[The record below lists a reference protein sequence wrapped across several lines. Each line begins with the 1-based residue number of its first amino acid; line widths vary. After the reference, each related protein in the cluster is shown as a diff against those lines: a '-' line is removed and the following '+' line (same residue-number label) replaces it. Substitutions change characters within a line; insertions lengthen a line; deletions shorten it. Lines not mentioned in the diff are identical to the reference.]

1 MVKRKAPVD
10 PNLLEQSTY
19 DKKAALDNMKENVVE
34 IFMTAQ
40 QPDAVLRAES
50 IKLRDVQI
58 GCCYNSPRRVG
69 EPESIDY
76 EAEADFLKLIFKMV
90 NIVIKAKRKEP
101 TADRVQR
108 FIAVF
113 LQYIQTKDEEAKSKA
128 RKKRRGLLNTTTP
141 TQPSASTESTTKAS
155 QKNDADVEM
164 QDDKANQ
171 EAEAKTAQAKKDSIT
186 EEDQDDEED
195 DHEDQSYETITS
207 RFVERLLKYL
217 FQGFSDARASV
228 RVRCCHIIALC
239 ISSMGELDED
249 LYQELKRHLFEGH
262 IDREASVRA
271 QAVTA
276 LCRLQSDTEI
286 DPLDGQTIH
295 EKLMWSVR
303 HDPSSE
309 VRRLILFNID
319 VTSDAI
325 PYVVKSIRDPDDT
338 NRRVVYLKTLSNL
351 EDFRLLS
358 FEERQQVLKWGLNDR
373 SDLVRKAATKMFAEN
388 WIKHAGRN
396 LIEFLERLE
405 ATKPQMSELI
415 EKLFKEFFKIRSDVF
430 NESVFDDEFW
440 TNLSGESALL
450 ARLMIEY
457 LQNENEEDERLD
469 KLLPSVTVH
478 AMNLENYY
486 NLYQQ
491 YNNTEDNAFN
501 YEYIVVQML
510 DIALCLDYADE
521 VGRRKMFNL
530 LRDILRAYEV
540 VDSHLE
546 RILKVFRRISID
558 ERDFT
563 RSIIEIIS
571 DIQEEASIPYLDME
585 DDVATKR
592 AKLDDNSSS
601 SSVAEAP
608 KSTTHTEEVAN
619 SQDVPNPDLDKLVA
633 KLRCLSICRRMLE
646 NSYEP
651 LTDNSILYG
660 LLNDLVVPAVQDGDS
675 LLRQEGLHCL
685 GLCCTLDKGL
695 AQHNVGL
702 FINCIRNGHEVLVKI
717 AVRTLGDMLLMYGI
731 DAMSEHLSNTLDIRN
746 VFEFGLD
753 HDNTEIQ
760 SLTTQSLCKLMLFN
774 RYTDD
779 ELLRLMVLLYFF
791 PKTDMDEHSNM
802 IHQCLAYFFP
812 AYCFSSLEHQKS
824 LSGITIAALEEL
836 CNIFADLEKDE
847 NMTNPKQIAE
857 MLADWN
863 DPRKLTKT
871 QANIRASPE
880 EQDFTEPGKL
890 ALKAL
895 TIIYIEEEGLL
906 RKAMLTFV
914 TRLYLNEADKLD
926 LIEIKKQI
934 IKINEEKPLKLQPAR
949 KALNKIVETID
960 SIVDFE
966 EEQEND
972 KETAQQ
978 DKDDASN
985 EKQIEHEN
993 AEQGEKEDEDQ
1004 DSDNGSSVLGSNFD
1018 HQIELS
1024 DDDGNEKEDQDAE
1037 DEDEDEDEDSPPPP
1051 SRRQPQ
1057 VVRRRISKIKESE
1070 DEDEDEDEEEDEDE
1084 DEESEGNDP
1093 ASEYE
1098 DSD

>member
-1 MVKRKAPVD
+1 MGKRKAPVD
-10 PNLLEQSTY
+10 PNLLEVSTY
-19 DKKAALDNMKENVVE
+19 DKQIALENMKENVVE

-50 IKLRDVQI
+50 IKLRDIQI
-58 GCCYNSPRRVG
+58 GCCYNSPRMVG
-69 EPESIDY
+69 EPEVIDY
-76 EAEADFLKLIFKMV
+76 KAEAEFLKLIFKMV

-113 LQYIQTKDEEAKSKA
+113 LQYVQTKDEEAKSKA
-128 RKKRRGLLNTTTP
+128 RKKRRGLLDKTTS
-141 TQPSASTESTTKAS
+141 TQPSASTEPTTKPS
-155 QKNDADVEM
+155 QEDDADVEM
-164 QDDKANQ
+164 EQAETNQ
-171 EAEAKTAQAKKDSIT
+171 QAEAETTADKSGSATQ
-186 EEDQDDEED
+186 EDEDDEED
-195 DHEDQSYETITS
+195 DHEDQAYETITS

-217 FQGFSDARASV
+217 FQGFSDARATV
-228 RVRCCHIIALC
+228 RVRCCQIIALC

-276 LCRLQSDTEI
+276 LCRLQSDSEV

-325 PYVVKSIRDPDDT
+325 PYIVKSIRDPDDT

-358 FEERQQVLKWGLNDR
+358 FEERREVLKWGLNDR
-373 SDLVRKAATKMFAEN
+373 SELVRKAATRMFAEN
-388 WIKHAGRN
+388 WIKHAQRN

-430 NESVFDDEFW
+430 NESVLDDEFW
-440 TNLSGESALL
+440 SNLSGESALL
-450 ARLMIEY
+450 ARMMIEY
-457 LQNENEEDERLD
+457 LQNEDEEDERLD
-469 KLLPSVTVH
+469 KILPSVTAHV
-478 AMNLENYY
+478 MNLENYY

-563 RSIIEIIS
+563 RSITEIIS

-585 DDVATKR
+585 DDVATKK
-592 AKLDDNSSS
+592 AKLDNNNNSSS
-601 SSVAEAP
+601 PAAETP
-608 KSTTHTEEVAN
+608 KSANNTEQVAN
-619 SQDVPNPDLDKLVA
+619 SQDIPNPDLDKLVA

-717 AVRTLGDMLLMYGI
+717 AVRTLGDVLLMYGV
-731 DAMSEHLSNTLDIRN
+731 DAMSEHLPNTHDIRN

-779 ELLRLMVLLYFF
+779 ELLRLMILLYFF

-812 AYCFSSLEHQKS
+812 AYCFSSLEHQKAVS
-824 LSGITIAALEEL
+824 NITLAALEEL
-836 CNIFADLEKDE
+836 CNIYTDLEKDE

-871 QANIRASPE
+871 QANIRATPE
-880 EQDFTEPGKL
+880 EQDFTAPGKL

-895 TIIYIEEEGLL
+895 TIIFIEEEGLL
-906 RKAMLTFV
+906 RKTMLTFV
-914 TRLYLNEADKLD
+914 TRLYLNEADNSD
-926 LIEIKKQI
+926 LIEIRKQI
-934 IKINEEKPLKLQPAR
+934 IKINEVGTLADW
-949 KALNKIVETID
+949 N
-960 SIVDFE
+960 
-966 EEQEND
+966 
-972 KETAQQ
+972 
-978 DKDDASN
+978 
-985 EKQIEHEN
+985 
-993 AEQGEKEDEDQ
+993 
-1004 DSDNGSSVLGSNFD
+1004 
-1018 HQIELS
+1018 
-1024 DDDGNEKEDQDAE
+1024 
-1037 DEDEDEDEDSPPPP
+1037 
-1051 SRRQPQ
+1051 
-1057 VVRRRISKIKESE
+1057 
-1070 DEDEDEDEEEDEDE
+1070 
-1084 DEESEGNDP
+1084 
-1093 ASEYE
+1093 
-1098 DSD
+1098 